1 VDRIDLKEN
10 EQKVLYGLVAYPN
23 LNDSQ
28 LSKEISIKL
37 STLTSVKRRLQQ
49 QNLFMQKKIPLL
61 NKLGSEMLAV
71 IHSEFNPIIPLK
83 KRIEKAKESI
93 EIYDEIFYS
102 IGAQE
107 KGFSISISK
116 NYTDLSKIND
126 IRRELFGKLG
136 LLEKEYPTEIIFPYQ
151 TSDIVRFFQFTR
163 LIDALYQ
170 LGFENNK
177 TDDSWFQNHETIE
190 LNKKEKRV
198 FATIINHPYATTQTI
213 GEIVGLSRHT
223 ISRLKNK
230 FYDLGIIRDIT
241 IPNLSLLGFEIL
253 AFYHFQFNPGK
264 YPSIHDI
271 DQIDTSSTIFLA
283 RKKYEAVLISAYPSY
298 MDYKQDKMNKIKFLK
313 ENDFISYTPFVRKY
327 MFDQMESIKEFDFAP
342 ITRKILKMPSENP
355 PL

>member
-170 LGFENNK
+170 MGFENNK

-213 GEIVGLSRHT
+213 GE
-223 ISRLKNK
+223 
-230 FYDLGIIRDIT
+230 IIRDIT